1 MHVHIVEISCSV
13 LCFYNKISEV
23 VCIIRERGLL
33 WLKKSNWL
41 VILRGFNSESQNGGQ
56 KYRAEMHV

>member
-1 MHVHIVEISCSV
+1 MFYGNVFSYKSRHMHVHIVEISCSV

-33 WLKKSNWL
+33 GHKL
-41 VILRGFNSESQNGGQ
+41 VGHS
-56 KYRAEMHV
+56 KRA